1 MKKFT
6 KFAALF
12 LTLALVFSFA
22 ACSNQGKTA
31 KAPDGKAPEAKV
43 TIVGDWK
50 CSIDMSKAIE
60 QSMEDSG
67 KDVAQYF
74 DFSGLKMVMNLTFK
88 EDGTVRMSADAK
100 KLIEDIR
107 QPMKEGLVKYIESLG
122 MTEEDFESASGM
134 KLSSMIDELVNQ
146 MASSDDLAMEKEG
159 KYKLE
164 GDKLFLIEDG
174 EEFKDDDYC
183 TITLSADEFR
193 ITEIH
198 GELEDDDTFETM
210 KNVLPLVFTR

>member
-31 KAPDGKAPEAKV
+31 KAPDDKAPEAKV

-50 CSIDMSKAIE
+50 CTIDMSKAIE
-60 QSMEDSG
+60 QSMEGSG

-74 DFSGLKMVMNLTFK
+74 DFSGLKMVMNATFK

-100 KLIEDIR
+100 QLIEDIR

-198 GELEDDDTFETM
+198 GELEDDETFETM

>member
-31 KAPDGKAPEAKV
+31 KAPDGKASEAKV

-50 CSIDMSKAIE
+50 CTIDMSKAIE

-74 DFSGLKMVMNLTFK
+74 DFSGLKMVMNATFK

-122 MTEEDFESASGM
+122 MTEDDFEAATGK

-198 GELEDDDTFETM
+198 GELEDDDTFEAM

>member
-31 KAPDGKAPEAKV
+31 KAPEAKV

-50 CSIDMSKAIE
+50 CTIDMSKAIE

-74 DFSGLKMVMNLTFK
+74 DFSGLKMVMNATFK
-88 EDGTVRMSADAK
+88 EDGTVRMSADAA
-100 KLIEDIR
+100 KLMEDMR
-107 QPMKEGLVKYIESLG
+107 QPMKDGLVKYIESVG
-122 MTEEDFESASGM
+122 MTEDDFEAATGK
-134 KLSSMIDELVNQ
+134 KLSSMIDELVNK
-146 MASSDDLAMEKEG
+146 MATSDDLAMEKEG

-198 GELEDDDTFETM
+198 GELEDEESFEAM

>member
-31 KAPDGKAPEAKV
+31 KAPEAKV

-50 CSIDMSKAIE
+50 CTIDMSKAIE

-74 DFSGLKMVMNLTFK
+74 DFSGLKMVMNATFK
-88 EDGTVRMSADAK
+88 EDGTVRMSADAA
-100 KLIEDIR
+100 KLMEDMR
-107 QPMKEGLVKYIESLG
+107 QPMKDGLVKYIESVG
-122 MTEEDFESASGM
+122 MTEDDFEAATGK
-134 KLSSMIDELVNQ
+134 KLSSMIDELVNK
-146 MASSDDLAMEKEG
+146 MATSDDLAMEKEG

-198 GELEDDDTFETM
+198 GELEDDDTFEAM

>member
-60 QSMEDSG
+60 QSMEGSG

-74 DFSGLKMVMNLTFK
+74 DFSGLKMVINATFK

-100 KLIEDIR
+100 QLIEDIR

-122 MTEEDFESASGM
+122 MTEDDFEAATGK

>member
-31 KAPDGKAPEAKV
+31 KAPDGKAPEAEV

-50 CSIDMSKAIE
+50 CSIDMSKVIE

-67 KDVAQYF
+67 KDAAQYF

-107 QPMKEGLVKYIESLG
+107 QPMKDGLVKYIESLG

-134 KLSSMIDELVNQ
+134 KLSSMIDELVNK
-146 MASSDDLAMEKEG
+146 MSTSDDLAMEKEG

>member
-31 KAPDGKAPEAKV
+31 KAPEAKV

-50 CSIDMSKAIE
+50 CTIDMSKAIE

-74 DFSGLKMVMNLTFK
+74 DFSGLKMVMNATFK

-122 MTEEDFESASGM
+122 MTEEDFESATGK

>member
-31 KAPDGKAPEAKV
+31 KAPEAKV

-50 CSIDMSKAIE
+50 CTIDMSKAIE

-74 DFSGLKMVMNLTFK
+74 DFSGLKMVMNATFK
-88 EDGTVRMSADAK
+88 EDGTVRMSADAA
-100 KLIEDIR
+100 KLMEDMR
-107 QPMKEGLVKYIESLG
+107 QPMKDGLVKYIESVG
-122 MTEEDFESASGM
+122 MTEDDFEAATGK
-134 KLSSMIDELVNQ
+134 KLSSMIDELVNK

-198 GELEDDDTFETM
+198 GELEDDDTFEAM

>member
-31 KAPDGKAPEAKV
+31 KAPEAKV

-50 CSIDMSKAIE
+50 CTIDMSKAIE

-74 DFSGLKMVMNLTFK
+74 DFSGLKMVMNATFK
-88 EDGTVRMSADAK
+88 EDGTVRMSADAA
-100 KLIEDIR
+100 KLMEDMR
-107 QPMKEGLVKYIESLG
+107 QPMKDGLVKYIESVG
-122 MTEEDFESASGM
+122 MTEDDFEAATGK

-198 GELEDDDTFETM
+198 GELEDDDTFEAM

>member
-31 KAPDGKAPEAKV
+31 KAPEAKV

-50 CSIDMSKAIE
+50 CTIDMSKAIE

-74 DFSGLKMVMNLTFK
+74 DFSGLKMVMNATFK
-88 EDGTVRMSADAK
+88 EDGTVRMSADAA
-100 KLIEDIR
+100 KLMEDMR
-107 QPMKEGLVKYIESLG
+107 QPMKDGLVKYIESVG
-122 MTEEDFESASGM
+122 MTEDDFEAATGK

-198 GELEDDDTFETM
+198 GELEDEESFEAM

>member
-50 CSIDMSKAIE
+50 CTIDMSKAIE

-74 DFSGLKMVMNLTFK
+74 DFSGLKMVMNATFK

-100 KLIEDIR
+100 QLIEDIR

-122 MTEEDFESASGM
+122 MTEDDFEAASGM

>member
-31 KAPDGKAPEAKV
+31 KAPDDKAPEAKV

-50 CSIDMSKAIE
+50 CSIDMSKVIE

-74 DFSGLKMVMNLTFK
+74 DFSGLKMVMNATFK

-107 QPMKEGLVKYIESLG
+107 QPMKDGLVKYIESLG

-134 KLSSMIDELVNQ
+134 KLSSMIDELVNK
-146 MASSDDLAMEKEG
+146 MATSDDLAMEKEG